1 MFTTHELNRT
11 NASNLTPL
19 PGNGLP
25 PTGSTKATPGLPGKW
40 NTVGRTRCT
49 LSPLAIT
56 TRELTS
62 DRRPSWEQSMPG
74 GSVLRDRLPAAAS
87 NPSAQAWPA
96 QTRRIH
102 ATIQHLLGLDF
113 KKNTFPYEGREES
126 LVNPARVLKEILA

>member
-1 MFTTHELNRT
+1 
-11 NASNLTPL
+11 
-19 PGNGLP
+19 
-25 PTGSTKATPGLPGKW
+25 
-40 NTVGRTRCT
+40 
-49 LSPLAIT
+49 
-56 TRELTS
+56 
-62 DRRPSWEQSMPG
+62 MPG

-126 LVNPARVLKEILA
+126 LVGVNPARVLKEILA